1 MLRSLLSSFCYSA
14 APSSQESQFVPK
26 INVTNRNAIALEVEA
41 TNGISVMEN
50 IRDLDASVDAI
61 CGGLCSCA
69 TCHVFIDADWTAK
82 LGTRSSE
89 EQDLVGH
96 LSSFDPDRS
105 RLSCQIMMSDELDG
119 LTLTVAPEDF

>member
-1 MLRSLLSSFCYSA
+1 M
-14 APSSQESQFVPK
+14 PK
-26 INVTNRNAIALEVEA
+26 INLTNRKAEALEVEA
-41 TNGISVMEN
+41 TSGISVMEN

-69 TCHVFIDADWTAK
+69 TCHVFIDPEWVAK
-82 LGTRSSE
+82 AGSRSGE
-89 EQDLVGH
+89 EQDLLGH

-105 RLSCQIMMSDELDG
+105 RLSCQIMMSDDLDG

>member
-1 MLRSLLSSFCYSA
+1 M
-14 APSSQESQFVPK
+14 PK
-26 INVTNRNAIALEVEA
+26 INITNRNAVALEVEA
-41 TNGISVMEN
+41 TSGISVMEN

-69 TCHVFIDADWTAK
+69 TCHVFIDAEWVAK
-82 LGTRSSE
+82 AGSRNGE
-89 EQDLVGH
+89 EQDLLGH

-105 RLSCQIMMSDELDG
+105 RLSCQIMMSDDLDG